1 MSASISTHTT
11 RHNKVREELF
21 NIVGLRIRI
30 KRIIEYIDWMTSL
43 TYSVVGGRGTTY
55 DWTRANVWS
64 QIWNGFRRDR
74 ATECLHMAVDQTACE
89 TTWPA

>member
-43 TYSVVGGRGTTY
+43 THRVVGGEATW

-64 QIWNGFRRDR
+64 QIWNGFRRDH
-74 ATECLHMAVDQTACE
+74 ATECLHKAVDQTPCE
-89 TTWPA
+89 KTWPA